1 MNNVEFRK
9 NRTRCPKCNS
19 SDGFAGIVSINGKA
33 CGDPLQHGKCH
44 ACDAMIWPDDQASD
58 VQHEAK
64 QARPESAIVK
74 DSIIEQTDAQTSNL
88 HRVLINIGGEG
99 MAAHLRQWRIGT
111 DADGR
116 TLFHYLNPRGLHQTT
131 KGMEFDAAGKRIKT
145 SNARFGV
152 RLPAKYVDLSSNEGH
167 RPCLFGEQW
176 MQAGQSMIDHRDSLN
191 PRKCTYNE
199 QTLIGLVESE
209 KTAIVASFVMPQMIW
224 IASGGTSGITDEKA
238 KALHGRTVL
247 IMFDCDETGR
257 NAAAKSAER
266 IAKAGGTAIHQI
278 DGVPAQDYIFTGAQN
293 GFDIADHIMDMLA
306 IRAAVIQNG
315 STLPIS
321 QGAA

>member
-1 MNNVEFRK
+1 MNDVVFRK
-9 NRTRCPKCNS
+9 KRTRCPMCNS
-19 SDGFAGIVSINGKA
+19 SDGFAGIVSINGMA
-33 CGDPLQHGKCH
+33 CGDPLKHGKCFS
-44 ACDAMIWPDDQASD
+44 CDAMIWPDDQPSD
-58 VQHEAK
+58 MQHEPK
-64 QARPESAIVK
+64 QARPASAIVH
-74 DSIIEQTDAQTSNL
+74 DRIIEQTDAQTSNL
-88 HRVLINIGGEG
+88 HRMLINIGGEG

-111 DADGR
+111 DAEGR
-116 TLFHYLNPRGLHQTT
+116 TLFHYINARGQHQTT
-131 KGMEFDAAGKRIKT
+131 KGMEYDAAGKRIKT

-152 RLPAKYVDLSSNEGH
+152 RLPDKYHDLSGKNDH

-209 KTAIVASFVMPQMIW
+209 KTAIVASFIMPQMIW
-224 IASGGTSGITDEKA
+224 IASGGTSGITEGKA
-238 KALHGRTVL
+238 DALRGRTVL
-247 IMFDCDETGR
+247 IMFDCDKSGR
-257 NAAAKSAER
+257 DAAAKSAEL
-266 IAKAGGTAIHQI
+266 IAKVGGTAIHQI